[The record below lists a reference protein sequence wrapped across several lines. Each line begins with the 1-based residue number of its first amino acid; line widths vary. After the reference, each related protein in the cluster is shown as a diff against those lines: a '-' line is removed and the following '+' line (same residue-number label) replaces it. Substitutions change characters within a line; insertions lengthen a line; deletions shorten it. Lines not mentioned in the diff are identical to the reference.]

1 MTLPLLFLSPVLCWA
16 AQALLK
22 TWQEILTSLW
32 AFLACFSSNF
42 LCFFAPIF
50 PDTWNSGTS
59 SASSSS
65 ATLHKRQILN
75 HLSKVPWRRLQC
87 CLGKQQQMKRR
98 HTHFR
103 QDPFRW
109 KKEKKITQDC
119 QSHRAAVI
127 RQTHSQVKAEVKI
140 SLILWRKAFHKYFLL
155 STIKRGFSLI
165 HKLC

>member
-109 KKEKKITQDC
+109 KKEKKNHTRLPKP
-119 QSHRAAVI
+119 QS
-127 RQTHSQVKAEVKI
+127 SSNKANTLSSEGRSKD
-140 SLILWRKAFHKYFLL
+140 FLDPL
-155 STIKRGFSLI
+155 KEGFS
-165 HKLC
+165 